1 MQSCMHAANLDKL
14 ILNSVNVTIYFKF
27 TSSPENVIQ
36 LRLQNSPY
44 FCVFKYATREQS
56 NKRSRTRL
64 KTKSET
70 WGACE
75 ASALRARETLTA
87 RFTDFFTDFEKKNR
101 LFCSL
106 NSTKQVK

>member
-44 FCVFKYATREQS
+44 VRNA
-56 NKRSRTRL
+56 
-64 KTKSET
+64 
-70 WGACE
+70 
-75 ASALRARETLTA
+75 RAV
-87 RFTDFFTDFEKKNR
+87 
-101 LFCSL
+101 
-106 NSTKQVK
+106 KQKV